1 VRLWDRVSS
10 TEGPENST
18 LGAQGPDGSPRTLI
32 GGVGY
37 RWHGDGSI
45 GLIASDELERLE
57 WPPEIDVADLGYGA
71 LYVAQDI
78 ADAQPLYER
87 VVLLTAATRG
97 REAGHIYH
105 SRWQDEPRDANE
117 IQARIYEACAGVIDV
132 DHLLVIAQHF
142 GALPDEVILVE
153 LEPLDVTCGEALSPQ
168 AARRLPEMIGL
179 ARSEALAP
187 LRRAMPAGE

>member
-1 VRLWDRVSS
+1 MWDRVSG
-10 TEGPENST
+10 TGGPEDST
-18 LGAQGPDGSPRTLI
+18 RGTQGLNVSPRTLI

-45 GLIASDELERLE
+45 GLIASDELAQLE
-57 WPPEIDVADLGYGA
+57 WPPVVDVADLGYGA

-78 ADAQPLYER
+78 AEAKPPYER
-87 VVLLTAATRG
+87 VVLLAATTRG
-97 REAGHIYH
+97 RVAGHVYH
-105 SRWQDEPRDANE
+105 ARCQDVSRDANE

-153 LEPLDVTCGEALSPQ
+153 LEPVDVTCGEALSPQ
-168 AARRLPEMIGL
+168 AARRLPEMIEL
-179 ARSEALAP
+179 ARTEALAP
-187 LRRAMPAGE
+187 LRRPMPAG

>member
-1 VRLWDRVSS
+1 MR
-10 TEGPENST
+10 
-18 LGAQGPDGSPRTLI
+18 GARGLDGRPRTLI

-45 GLIASDELERLE
+45 GLIASDELARLE

-78 ADAQPLYER
+78 AEAQPPYKR
-87 VVLLTAATRG
+87 FVLLAATTRE
-97 REAGHIYH
+97 REAGQIYR
-105 SRWQDEPRDANE
+105 SRREATSPDANE

-132 DHLLVIAQHF
+132 DHLLVIAQYF
-142 GALPDEVILVE
+142 GALPDEVILLE
-153 LEPLDVTCGEALSPQ
+153 LEPIDGTGGEVLSPE
-168 AARRLPEMIGL
+168 ATRRLPEMIEL

-187 LRRAMPAGE
+187 LRRSMPTG